1 MLIDAFIAWF
11 MRQKSRSY
19 LTFEDT
25 GRIEPPTPPKR
36 PIHLYIH
43 IPFCIRLCPY
53 CSFHRIP
60 FEEGI
65 ARKYFTALREEL
77 RMYHR
82 LGFLFSG
89 VYIGG
94 GTPTILMDE
103 ILETLDLLHELF
115 APNDI
120 SIETNPDRLARPV
133 ISALVD
139 AGVGRVSVG
148 VQTFDDTILKLIG
161 RYEKYG
167 SGAQLQAKIIDV
179 IGMAK
184 TLNIDMIYNFPVQEK
199 SQLLS
204 DLAILDSIRPDQ
216 ITFYPLMVSDATRNE
231 MTKTMGK
238 RSLAKESRFYKL
250 ISSSLSPEYRASSA
264 WCFSKG
270 GAMIDEYIVNNDEYV
285 GTGSGAFGL
294 VKGAIYANTFSI
306 PLYIDSIAQGRLPIH
321 ARKAFSLKELAR
333 YTFLMDLFS
342 LRMDRNQFKHKLG
355 KDVWQMLSLECL
367 FFSLI
372 GALSMDSRFLRVT
385 PRGQYYWVIMMREF
399 FIGVDNFRDLGRSA
413 VG

>member
-1 MLIDAFIAWF
+1 MLIDAFISWF

-115 APNDI
+115 APCDI
-120 SIETNPDRLARPV
+120 SIETNPDRLARLV
-133 ISALVD
+133 ISALAD

-167 SGAQLQAKIIDV
+167 SGAQLQAKILDV

-238 RSLAKESRFYKL
+238 RSLAKERRFYKL
-250 ISSSLSPEYRASSA
+250 
-264 WCFSKG
+264 
-270 GAMIDEYIVNNDEYV
+270 
-285 GTGSGAFGL
+285 
-294 VKGAIYANTFSI
+294 IYANTFSI

-333 YTFLMDLFS
+333 YTFLMDLFG